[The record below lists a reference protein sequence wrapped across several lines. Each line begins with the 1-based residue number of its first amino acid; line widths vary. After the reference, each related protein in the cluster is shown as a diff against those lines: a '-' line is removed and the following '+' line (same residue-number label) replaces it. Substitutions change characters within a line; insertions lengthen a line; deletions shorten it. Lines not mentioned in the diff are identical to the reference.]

1 MHKIK
6 KTMKVRCIEQ
16 IQRGGITFRTGETYT
31 ASEINKNWYVV
42 DSIGVESEE
51 FTLHFEEILTKEEA
65 ETKAIYVEKKV
76 EQEVLPDLFDE
87 EKTNEEYK
95 ETWWDR
101 FMSYVFA

>member
-1 MHKIK
+1 
-6 KTMKVRCIEQ
+6 MKVKCIEQ
-16 IQRGGITFRTGETYT
+16 TQKGGITFRTGETYT
-31 ASEINKNWYVV
+31 ANEINKNWYVV

-51 FTLHFEEILTKEEA
+51 FTLHFEEIVTEEKDEA
-65 ETKAIYVEKKV
+65 KVIYTEKKV

-87 EKTNEEYK
+87 EKTNIEEHK

>member
-1 MHKIK
+1 
-6 KTMKVRCIEQ
+6 MKVRCIEQ

-51 FTLHFEEILTKEEA
+51 FMLHFEEIITEEEA
-65 ETKAIYVEKKV
+65 EAKVIYTEKKV

>member
-1 MHKIK
+1 
-6 KTMKVRCIEQ
+6 MKVKCIEQ
-16 IQRGGITFRTGETYT
+16 TQKGGITFRTGETYT

-51 FTLHFEEILTKEEA
+51 FTLHFEEIITEEEA
-65 ETKAIYVEKKV
+65 EAKAIYTEKKV

-95 ETWWDR
+95 ETWWDK
-101 FMSYVFA
+101 FMNYVFA

>member
-1 MHKIK
+1 
-6 KTMKVRCIEQ
+6 MKVRCIEQ
-16 IQRGGITFRTGETYT
+16 IQKGGITFRTGETYT

-51 FTLHFEEILTKEEA
+51 FMLHFEEIITEEEA
-65 ETKAIYVEKKV
+65 EAKVIYVEKKV
-76 EQEVLPDLFDE
+76 EQEVLPDLFNE

>member
-1 MHKIK
+1 
-6 KTMKVRCIEQ
+6 MKVKCIEQ
-16 IQRGGITFRTGETYT
+16 TQKGGITFRTGETYT

-42 DSIGVESEE
+42 DSIGVEREE
-51 FTLHFEEILTKEEA
+51 FTLHFEEMLTEEEA
-65 ETKAIYVEKKV
+65 EANVIYTEKKV
-76 EQEVLPDLFDE
+76 EQETLPDLFDE

>member
-1 MHKIK
+1 
-6 KTMKVRCIEQ
+6 MKVRCIEQ

-51 FTLHFEEILTKEEA
+51 FTLHFEEIVTEEEA
-65 ETKAIYVEKKV
+65 EAKVIYVEKKV

-87 EKTNEEYK
+87 DKENEEYK

>member
-1 MHKIK
+1 
-6 KTMKVRCIEQ
+6 MKVRCIEQ
-16 IQRGGITFRTGETYT
+16 IQKGGITFRTGETYT

-51 FTLHFEEILTKEEA
+51 FTLHFEEIVTEEEA
-65 ETKAIYVEKKV
+65 EAKVIYYTEKKV
-76 EQEVLPDLFDE
+76 EQETLPDLFDE

>member
-1 MHKIK
+1 
-6 KTMKVRCIEQ
+6 MKVRCIEQ

-51 FTLHFEEILTKEEA
+51 FTLHFEEIITEEEA
-65 ETKAIYVEKKV
+65 EARVIYVEKKV
-76 EQEVLPDLFDE
+76 EQETLPDLFDE
-87 EKTNEEYK
+87 EKENEEYK

>member
-1 MHKIK
+1 
-6 KTMKVRCIEQ
+6 MKVRCIEQ
-16 IQRGGITFRTGETYT
+16 TQKGGITFRTGETYT

-51 FTLHFEEILTKEEA
+51 FTLHFEEIVTEEEVEA
-65 ETKAIYVEKKV
+65 KVIYVERKV
-76 EQEVLPDLFDE
+76 EQEELPELFDE
-87 EKTNEEYK
+87 EKENEEYK

>member
-1 MHKIK
+1 
-6 KTMKVRCIEQ
+6 MKVRCIEQ

-51 FTLHFEEILTKEEA
+51 FTLHFEEIITEEEA
-65 ETKAIYVEKKV
+65 EAKVMCTENKV

-95 ETWWDR
+95 KTWWDR

>member
-1 MHKIK
+1 
-6 KTMKVRCIEQ
+6 MKVRCIEQ
-16 IQRGGITFRTGETYT
+16 TQKGGITFRTGETYT

-51 FTLHFEEILTKEEA
+51 FTLHFEEMLTEEEA
-65 ETKAIYVEKKV
+65 EAKVIYVEKKV

-95 ETWWDR
+95 ETWWDK
-101 FMSYVFA
+101 FMNYVFA

>member
-1 MHKIK
+1 
-6 KTMKVRCIEQ
+6 MKVRCIEQ

-31 ASEINKNWYVV
+31 ANEINKNWYVV

-51 FTLHFEEILTKEEA
+51 FTLHFEEMLTEEEA
-65 ETKAIYVEKKV
+65 EAKVIYVEKKV
-76 EQEVLPDLFDE
+76 EQEELPDLFDE

>member
-1 MHKIK
+1 
-6 KTMKVRCIEQ
+6 MKVRCIEQ

-51 FTLHFEEILTKEEA
+51 FTLHFEEIVTEEKDEA
-65 ETKAIYVEKKV
+65 KVIYTEKKV

-87 EKTNEEYK
+87 EKENEEYK

>member
-1 MHKIK
+1 
-6 KTMKVRCIEQ
+6 MKVRCIEQ
-16 IQRGGITFRTGETYT
+16 IQKGGITFRTGETYT

-51 FTLHFEEILTKEEA
+51 FTLHFEEILTEEEA
-65 ETKAIYVEKKV
+65 EEKVIYTEKKV
-76 EQEVLPDLFDE
+76 EQEELPDLFNE

>member
-1 MHKIK
+1 
-6 KTMKVRCIEQ
+6 MKVRCIEQ

-51 FTLHFEEILTKEEA
+51 FTLHFEEILTEEEA
-65 ETKAIYVEKKV
+65 EAKVIYVEKKV

-87 EKTNEEYK
+87 DKENEEYK

>member
-1 MHKIK
+1 
-6 KTMKVRCIEQ
+6 MKVRCIEQ
-16 IQRGGITFRTGETYT
+16 IQKGGITFRTGETYT
-31 ASEINKNWYVV
+31 ASEINNNWYVV

-51 FTLHFEEILTKEEA
+51 FTLHFEEILTEEEA
-65 ETKAIYVEKKV
+65 EEKVIYTEKKV
-76 EQEVLPDLFDE
+76 EQEELPDLFNE

>member
-1 MHKIK
+1 
-6 KTMKVRCIEQ
+6 MKVKCIEQ
-16 IQRGGITFRTGETYT
+16 IQKGGITFRTGETYT

-51 FTLHFEEILTKEEA
+51 FTLHFEEIVTEEEA
-65 ETKAIYVEKKV
+65 ETKVIYVEKKV

-101 FMSYVFA
+101 FMNYVFA

>member
-1 MHKIK
+1 
-6 KTMKVRCIEQ
+6 MKVRCIEQ

-31 ASEINKNWYVV
+31 ASEINKNWYMV
-42 DSIGVESEE
+42 DSIGVESED
-51 FTLHFEEILTKEEA
+51 FTLHFEEIVTEEEA
-65 ETKAIYVEKKV
+65 EAKVIYTEKKV

-101 FMSYVFA
+101 FMNYVFA

>member
-1 MHKIK
+1 
-6 KTMKVRCIEQ
+6 MKVRCIEQ
-16 IQRGGITFRTGETYT
+16 TQKGGITFRTGETYT

-51 FTLHFEEILTKEEA
+51 FTLHFEEIITEEEA
-65 ETKAIYVEKKV
+65 EAKVIYVEKKV
-76 EQEVLPDLFDE
+76 EQEELPDLFNE

>member
-1 MHKIK
+1 MHKIQ

-16 IQRGGITFRTGETYT
+16 IQKGGITFRTGETYT

-51 FTLHFEEILTKEEA
+51 FTLHFEEIITEEEA
-65 ETKAIYVEKKV
+65 EARVIYVEKKV
-76 EQEVLPDLFDE
+76 EQETLPDLFDE
-87 EKTNEEYK
+87 EKENEEYK

>member
-1 MHKIK
+1 
-6 KTMKVRCIEQ
+6 MKVRCIEQ
-16 IQRGGITFRTGETYT
+16 TQKGGITFRTGETYT

-51 FTLHFEEILTKEEA
+51 FALHFEEIITEEEA
-65 ETKAIYVEKKV
+65 EAKVIYVEKKV

-95 ETWWDR
+95 ETWWDK
-101 FMSYVFA
+101 FMNYVFA

>member
-1 MHKIK
+1 
-6 KTMKVRCIEQ
+6 MKVRCIEQ
-16 IQRGGITFRTGETYT
+16 TQKGGITFKTGETYT

-51 FTLHFEEILTKEEA
+51 FTLHFEEIITEEEA
-65 ETKAIYVEKKV
+65 EAKVIYVEKKV

-87 EKTNEEYK
+87 EKENEEYK

>member
-1 MHKIK
+1 
-6 KTMKVRCIEQ
+6 MKVRCIEQ

-51 FTLHFEEILTKEEA
+51 FTLHFEEIVTEEEA
-65 ETKAIYVEKKV
+65 EAKVIYTEKKV

-87 EKTNEEYK
+87 EKENEEYK

>member
-1 MHKIK
+1 
-6 KTMKVRCIEQ
+6 MKVRCIEQ
-16 IQRGGITFRTGETYT
+16 IQKRGITFRTGETYT

-51 FTLHFEEILTKEEA
+51 FTLHFEEIVTEEEVEA
-65 ETKAIYVEKKV
+65 KVIYVEKKV

-87 EKTNEEYK
+87 DKENEEYK

>member
-1 MHKIK
+1 
-6 KTMKVRCIEQ
+6 MKVRCIEQ

-51 FTLHFEEILTKEEA
+51 FTLHFEEMLTEEEA
-65 ETKAIYVEKKV
+65 EAKVIYVEKKV
-76 EQEVLPDLFDE
+76 EQEELPDLFDE

>member
-1 MHKIK
+1 
-6 KTMKVRCIEQ
+6 MKVRCIEQ

-51 FTLHFEEILTKEEA
+51 FTLHFEEIVTEEKDEA
-65 ETKAIYVEKKV
+65 KVIYTEKKV
-76 EQEVLPDLFDE
+76 EQETLPDLFDE

-95 ETWWDR
+95 ETWWNK

>member
-1 MHKIK
+1 
-6 KTMKVRCIEQ
+6 MKVRCIEQ
-16 IQRGGITFRTGETYT
+16 IQKGGITFRTGETYT

-51 FTLHFEEILTKEEA
+51 FTLHFEEIITEEEA
-65 ETKAIYVEKKV
+65 EAKVIYVEKKV
-76 EQEVLPDLFDE
+76 EQEELPDLFDE

-101 FMSYVFA
+101 FMNYVFA

>member
-1 MHKIK
+1 
-6 KTMKVRCIEQ
+6 MKVRCIEQ
-16 IQRGGITFRTGETYT
+16 IQKGGITFRTGETYT

-51 FTLHFEEILTKEEA
+51 FTLHFEEIITEEKSEA
-65 ETKAIYVEKKV
+65 KVMYTEKKA
-76 EQEVLPDLFDE
+76 EQEVLPDLFNE
-87 EKTNEEYK
+87 KKTNEEYK

>member
-1 MHKIK
+1 
-6 KTMKVRCIEQ
+6 MKVRCIEQ

-51 FTLHFEEILTKEEA
+51 FTLHFEEIITEEEA
-65 ETKAIYVEKKV
+65 EAKVIYVEKKV
-76 EQEVLPDLFDE
+76 EQETLPDLFDE
-87 EKTNEEYK
+87 EKENEEYK
-95 ETWWDR
+95 EAWWDR

>member
-1 MHKIK
+1 
-6 KTMKVRCIEQ
+6 MKVRCVEQ
-16 IQRGGITFRTGETYT
+16 IQKGGITFRTGETYT

-51 FTLHFEEILTKEEA
+51 FTLHFEEIVTEEEA
-65 ETKAIYVEKKV
+65 EAKVIYVEKKV